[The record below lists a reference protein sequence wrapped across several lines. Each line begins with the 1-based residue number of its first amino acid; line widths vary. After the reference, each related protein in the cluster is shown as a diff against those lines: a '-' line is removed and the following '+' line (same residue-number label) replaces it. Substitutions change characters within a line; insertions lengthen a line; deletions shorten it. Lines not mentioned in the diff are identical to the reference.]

1 MLGQHDNINLEVN
14 EKKSVYLRLYGLL
27 YMVLIVVV
35 IGLGTVYLNSITNFS
50 VGKIVPNSFIKDSTM
65 QEVDL
70 PAVKGSV
77 SPPVDIMKMNKP
89 TQEMTDK
96 GKTLFQTNCVSC
108 HGNEGQGDG
117 VAGASF
123 NPKPRNFHD
132 LNGWKNGPKFSG
144 MYKTL
149 QEGIPGSAMPS
160 FSTLLPQERID
171 LIYFIRTFTTYPDV
185 TTDELQQL
193 DKTYS
198 LSSGIKQPNQIP
210 VKLAMEKVLQ
220 EYKPVEEKVKTIT
233 ETIKSDN
240 ASEGAMLFKKIS
252 NNVEKSV
259 ITLVSNTKWNENENE
274 LVKLIGNES
283 IYNGFKTNVYELTP
297 QQVTILYQY
306 LKNLFGTN
314 KT

>member
-1 MLGQHDNINLEVN
+1 MLGQNDNINLEIN

-27 YMVLIVVV
+27 YIVVIVVV

-50 VGKIVPNSFIKDSTM
+50 VEKIVPNSFIKDSTVR
-65 QEVDL
+65 EVDL
-70 PAVKGSV
+70 PTLKGSV
-77 SPPVDIMKMNKP
+77 SPPVDIMKMGKP

-117 VAGASF
+117 VAGASL

-149 QEGIPGSAMPS
+149 QEGITGSAMPS
-160 FSTLLPQERID
+160 FSTLLPQDRID
-171 LIYFIRTFTTYPDV
+171 LIHYIRTFAAYPEV
-185 TTDELQQL
+185 TNDELQQL

-198 LSSGIKQPNQIP
+198 LSSGVKQPNQIP
-210 VKLAMEKVLQ
+210 VKLAEEKVLQ
-220 EYKPVEEKVKTIT
+220 EYKPIEEKIKNIT
-233 ETIKSDN
+233 ETIKKDT
-240 ASEGAMLFKKIS
+240 ASEGAQLFKKIS
-252 NNVEKSV
+252 NNLEKSV
-259 ITLVSNTKWNENENE
+259 ITLVSNTKWNENETEFVN
-274 LVKLIGNES
+274 LIGNES
-283 IYNGFKTNVYELTP
+283 LYNGFKTNIYELIP
-297 QQVTILYQY
+297 AQVATLYQY

>member
-1 MLGQHDNINLEVN
+1 MLGQNDNINLEIN

-27 YMVLIVVV
+27 YIVVIVVV

-50 VGKIVPNSFIKDSTM
+50 VEKIVPNSFIKDSTVR
-65 QEVDL
+65 EVDL
-70 PAVKGSV
+70 PTLKGSV
-77 SPPVDIMKMNKP
+77 SPPVDIMKMGKP

-117 VAGASF
+117 VAGASL

-149 QEGIPGSAMPS
+149 QEGITGSAMPS
-160 FSTLLPQERID
+160 FSTLLPQDRID
-171 LIYFIRTFTTYPDV
+171 LIHYIRTFAAYPEV
-185 TTDELQQL
+185 TNDELQQL

-198 LSSGIKQPNQIP
+198 LSSGVKQPNQIP
-210 VKLAMEKVLQ
+210 VKLAEEKVLQ
-220 EYKPVEEKVKTIT
+220 EYKPIEEKIKNIT
-233 ETIKSDN
+233 ETIKKDT
-240 ASEGAMLFKKIS
+240 ASEGAQLFKKIS
-252 NNVEKSV
+252 NNLEKSV
-259 ITLVSNTKWNENENE
+259 ITLVSNTKWNENETEFVN
-274 LVKLIGNES
+274 LIGNES
-283 IYNGFKTNVYELTP
+283 LYNGFKTNIYELTP
-297 QQVTILYQY
+297 AQVATLYQY